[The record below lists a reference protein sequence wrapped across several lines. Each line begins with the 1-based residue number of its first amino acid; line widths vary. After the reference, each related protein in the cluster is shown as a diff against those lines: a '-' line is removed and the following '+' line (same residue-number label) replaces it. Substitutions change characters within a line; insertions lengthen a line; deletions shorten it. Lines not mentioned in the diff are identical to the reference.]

1 MPAEHYR
8 PNGLAQGY
16 YCTTC
21 GAGGVNMVGTGH
33 GVGICEPN
41 PELVAELRN
50 LNSGEPP
57 MKLGDKLK
65 KTVEELERARI
76 TGIEAQATADM
87 EAVRR
92 ARADVEDWLEHV
104 KNDLVSQINRGRVP
118 LKKVTDYNRQIW
130 LREAHKG
137 HASNLDVWSKFRQFW
152 ITEGLEP
159 VLEEAHDGVGVDA
172 WINLTVKV
180 LPPRPRNFSTG
191 GVYEG

>member
-1 MPAEHYR
+1 
-8 PNGLAQGY
+8 
-16 YCTTC
+16 
-21 GAGGVNMVGTGH
+21 
-33 GVGICEPN
+33 
-41 PELVAELRN
+41 
-50 LNSGEPP
+50 

-76 TGIEAQATADM
+76 TGIEAQAAADM
-87 EAVRR
+87 EAIRR

-104 KNDLVSQINRGRVP
+104 KNDLVSQINHGRVP
-118 LKKVTDYNRQIW
+118 LKKVTDYNRQVW